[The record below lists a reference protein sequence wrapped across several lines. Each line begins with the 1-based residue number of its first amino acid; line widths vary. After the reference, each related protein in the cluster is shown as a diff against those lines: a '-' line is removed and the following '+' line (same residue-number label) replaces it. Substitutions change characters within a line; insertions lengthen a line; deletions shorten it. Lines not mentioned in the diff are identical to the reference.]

1 MFLSSANFQN
11 IKLNCLRMHYYPF
24 LLSTFSQQFQLPK
37 HRFNYIRK
45 HRLAFKASLFLNFS
59 QHFQTTRPSFQK
71 PLKCTNK
78 CPCFQHLISSSK
90 SSFQIASEGSVSH
103 LGVNFFF
110 GSSNFQNIVVVFFKN
125 KFRNVFGSLDSTL
138 SLCFPMFSVTPRN
151 IVHIYVY

>member
-37 HRFNYIRK
+37 HRFNYVRK
-45 HRLAFKASLFLNFS
+45 HRLAFKACLLLNFS

-90 SSFQIASEGSVSH
+90 SSFQIASEGSVKPPWRQ
-103 LGVNFFF
+103 LF
-110 GSSNFQNIVVVFFKN
+110 
-125 KFRNVFGSLDSTL
+125 
-138 SLCFPMFSVTPRN
+138 FSVVPTSKTLLLLFLKTN
-151 IVHIYVY
+151 SGTFSAVLTLH